1 MRSSFS
7 RPFSIPMEI
16 SYNGQKRT
24 VIMGTFQHS
33 MEREFALAAN
43 KRAIAECRDMEGLKQ
58 AATNLLEGWSAMQTA
73 SQSMM
78 LENIQLRQ
86 ALDQKQ
92 NDLLAAEQRKE
103 RRSENGRAKEA
114 AHGPRIVPPQPCSAQ
129 PFGTIPRV
137 GRQLC
142 ARTALRAAVACAIAA
157 AMPG

>member
-1 MRSSFS
+1 
-7 RPFSIPMEI
+7 MEI

-33 MEREFALAAN
+33 MEREFALTAN
-43 KRAIAECRDMEGLKQ
+43 KKAIAECTDLEGLKK

-92 NDLLAAEQRKE
+92 NDLLAAEQIL
-103 RRSENGRAKEA
+103 NEA
-114 AHGPRIVPPQPCSAQ
+114 ASMVDAMKKQCE
-129 PFGTIPRV
+129 
-137 GRQLC
+137 RQSKPSIWRL
-142 ARTALRAAVACAIAA
+142 L
-157 AMPG
+157 PW